1 MIQAR
6 ATTLSLLGDT
16 ETKSKAAPTK
26 VDEIVETSKALEEA
40 VMKAL
45 EISPPE
51 LSADIYT
58 NGIHLTGGG
67 ALLHGLD
74 KRIGAKTK
82 LPIHVAD
89 DPLKAVVK
97 GTGEVI
103 KNLDMYKSVLIS

>member
-1 MIQAR
+1 
-6 ATTLSLLGDT
+6 
-16 ETKSKAAPTK
+16 
-26 VDEIVETSKALEEA
+26 
-40 VMKAL
+40 
-45 EISPPE
+45 
-51 LSADIYT
+51 
-58 NGIHLTGGG
+58 GG

-74 KRIGAKTK
+74 KRLGAKTK